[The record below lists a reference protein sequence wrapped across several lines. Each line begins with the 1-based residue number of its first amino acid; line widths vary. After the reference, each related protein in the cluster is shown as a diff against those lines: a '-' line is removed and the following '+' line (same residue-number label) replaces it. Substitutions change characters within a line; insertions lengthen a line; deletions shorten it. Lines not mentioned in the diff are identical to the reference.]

1 MTSLDELLG
10 RSAALHKHLCPRQV
24 LGVRMGVLAGEQLG
38 LKLPQANKRVLTFV
52 ETDGCFAD
60 GIAAATGCSIGHRT
74 LRIMDFGKVAAIFV
88 DKNSDSAFR
97 MHAHPQAREKAGSL
111 APEAKNR
118 WEGYLIGYQ
127 RMAVEELL
135 ISQSVTLDL
144 PLDRLVSRPS
154 ARAICQVCGEEI
166 INERELIHE
175 GTVLCRP
182 CAGERYYKVRPGPQ
196 SDSDRIRTCN
206 RSAMNNG
213 HR

>member
-1 MTSLDELLG
+1 MTSLDDLFS

-88 DKNSDSAFR
+88 DKNSDTAFR
-97 MHAHPQAREKAGSL
+97 MHAHPQAREKAGGL

-175 GTVLCRP
+175 GTVLCRS
-182 CAGERYYKVRPGPQ
+182 CAGEQYYKVKTEAHLMPIE
-196 SDSDRIRTCN
+196 SDRAIEAR
-206 RSAMNNG
+206 
-213 HR
+213 

>member
-1 MTSLDELLG
+1 
-10 RSAALHKHLCPRQV
+10 
-24 LGVRMGVLAGEQLG
+24 MGVLAGEQLG

-74 LRIMDFGKVAAIFV
+74 LRIMDFGKVAATFV
-88 DKNSDSAFR
+88 DKNSDTAFR
-97 MHAHPQAREKAGSL
+97 MHAHPQAREKAGSF

-144 PLDRLVSRPS
+144 PLDRLLSRPS
-154 ARAICQVCGEEI
+154 ARAICQVCSEEI

-175 GTVLCRP
+175 GIVLCRP
-182 CAGERYYKVRPGPQ
+182 CAGERYYNVKTEAQLMPIE
-196 SDSDRIRTCN
+196 SDRVIGAR
-206 RSAMNNG
+206 
-213 HR
+213 

>member
-38 LKLPQANKRVLTFV
+38 LRLPQTNKRVLTFV

-74 LRIMDFGKVAAIFV
+74 LRIMDFGKVAATFV
-88 DKNSDSAFR
+88 DKNSDTAFR

-182 CAGERYYKVRPGPQ
+182 CAGERYYKVKTEDQLMPIE
-196 SDSDRIRTCN
+196 SDRAIEAR
-206 RSAMNNG
+206 
-213 HR
+213 